1 MGSAPRSAPNAMLI
15 LRPPGR
21 LTLWGMTQ
29 EQKWSGQWWLP
40 GDDRNAH
47 AGELVLSASEF
58 VLTLTGA
65 FHVPGP
71 GPSQGGV
78 LSGLF
83 RAVQEPVIQGE
94 SRGGERI
101 TLLDCEG
108 VVPQIPASMHESSW
122 RPRAALIGGHFE
134 DRGQVAFTG
143 VRAQFDYLFDWA
155 GGRLSRSYQLEQEG
169 HRFTRAEF
177 DLKSE
182 VIGKADVEGASV
194 ELQVSRQWRIGDRKA
209 EIDLW
214 PFFQVRLAA
223 PTGWQ
228 EIMRTWVRPL
238 RDLVSF
244 ATLRG
249 VRIEDVLLRSP
260 FEDAAWIHLVLQWID
275 LGREDGTVRSLIPQD
290 MLFTATTFPDGF
302 EAGLPRW
309 FEVHRKHSSVMDLVF
324 GVDYAPFVYDEQ
336 RFLALVQA
344 AEILHRTSFGG
355 SRLPPDEHRRRVEA
369 VVGALNSPDL
379 AGWARPI
386 LQEANFLRLAE
397 RLDDLLARLGQL
409 GHRISGGD
417 EDLFVKRVKDTRNY
431 LTHRDRKKDTVLE
444 GSDRYW
450 HGQAVLWILRTLLLQ
465 ELGLSVAQIAGIL
478 GENIRFQWFE
488 ESIHKSPVNE

>member
-1 MGSAPRSAPNAMLI
+1 
-15 LRPPGR
+15 
-21 LTLWGMTQ
+21 MTR

-40 GDDRNAH
+40 GDEGNAL
-47 AGELVLSASEF
+47 AGELVLSTSEL
-58 VLTLTGA
+58 VLTLTGG
-65 FHVPGP
+65 FHVPQP
-71 GPSQGGV
+71 GPSPMGAP
-78 LSGLF
+78 SGLF
-83 RAVQEPVIQGE
+83 RALQEPVVLGQ
-94 SRGGERI
+94 SRGDERI

-108 VVPQIPASMHESSW
+108 VVPQIPAPMRESSW

-134 DRGQVAFTG
+134 HRGQFAFTG

-182 VIGKADVEGASV
+182 VIGKTDIEGAGV

-209 EIDLW
+209 EVELL
-214 PFFQVRLAA
+214 PFFQVDLAI

-228 EIMRTWVRPL
+228 QIMRTWVRPL

-249 VRIEDVLLRSP
+249 ARIEDILLRSSVD
-260 FEDAAWIHLVLQWID
+260 DAAYVHLVLQWID
-275 LGREDGTVRSLIPQD
+275 LGREARTERNLIPQD
-290 MLFTATTFPDGF
+290 MLFTARTYPDGF

-309 FEVHRKHSSVMDLVF
+309 FEVHRKNSSVMDLVF

-344 AEILHRTSFGG
+344 AEIFHRTSFGG
-355 SRLPPDEHRRRVEA
+355 SRLPSDEHRRRVEA
-369 VVGALNSPDL
+369 VIGAMNSPDL
-379 AGWARPI
+379 VEWARPI

-397 RLDDLLARLGQL
+397 RLEDLLARLGEL
-409 GHRISGGD
+409 GQQISGGD
-417 EDLFVKRVKDTRNY
+417 EGLFVKRVKDTRNY
-431 LTHRDRKKDTVLE
+431 LTHRDRHKDTVLE

-450 HGQAVLWILRTLLLQ
+450 HGQAVLWILRALLLQ
-465 ELGLSVAQIAGIL
+465 DLGLSVDQIASIL
-478 GENIRFQWFE
+478 KENTSFQWFE
-488 ESIHKSPVNE
+488 ESIRQSPADE